1 MKTVYLD
8 NMIVCAI
15 TERDLRAD
23 KQESLDELVVI
34 EKRRDTIRFQVSYE
48 AQREVER
55 TRDEE
60 KKKRLK
66 AGISQIDN
74 VQENSRLLGF
84 NAQDLGRYGFISSPL
99 MSDVLDPTIFAQ
111 LTAFGFK
118 KSDSIHFV
126 NAVSNKCAVFL
137 TTDTRFMTYRS
148 DLESHYRQI
157 IIRKPSELLSDLLG
171 GVVLGVEDER

>member
-8 NMIVCAI
+8 NMIACAI
-15 TERDLRAD
+15 TERDLRGD
-23 KQESLDELVVI
+23 MQESLDGLVLI
-34 EKRRDTIRFQVSYE
+34 AKRRDTIRFKVSYE

-74 VQENSRLLGF
+74 VRDSGRLRGF
-84 NAQDLGRYGFISSPL
+84 NSQDLGRYGFISSPL
-99 MSDVLDPTIFAQ
+99 MSDVLDPSIFAQ

-118 KSDSIHFV
+118 KSDSTHFV
-126 NAVSNKCAVFL
+126 NAVCNKCDVFL
-137 TTDTRFMTYRS
+137 TTDLDFMKYRS

-157 IIRKPSELLSDLLG
+157 IIRKPSELLSELVG
-171 GVVLGVEDER
+171 